1 MNEHFKKK
9 KVKFYRRRLRSK
21 VHSAAYVPF
30 LSGNYFIIY
39 FQYIIKKRERNK
51 WPSLKY
57 TIVELLLSVEFELS
71 ESKNINYDLKCASGA
86 QK

>member
-1 MNEHFKKK
+1 MNEHFRK
-9 KVKFYRRRLRSK
+9 KVKFYRRRLCSK
-21 VHSAAYVPF
+21 VHSAVYVPF

-39 FQYIIKKRERNK
+39 FQYIIKKRERNE
-51 WPSLKY
+51 WSSLKY

-71 ESKNINYDLKCASGA
+71 ESKNINYDLKCALGA